1 MEEVGRWFTWFLEDR
16 GQARYQRHRQ
26 DVMHEA
32 KHLAWRALIAVVVD
46 IRDYPNAK
54 DYPPLF
60 SPFHSA
66 YPPAPKS
73 PDWIHYKEVTGKG
86 QWLAKTEQGYTL
98 TLQTRDRGPNLV
110 IPLSAIVS
118 YRSTGF
124 PKVAYN
130 VEQFIL
136 GYQSWI
142 DAFSTYRQDQ
152 QQGMVMLVHLFPYL
166 IPENYAPGVYTC
178 MLNMVNMI
186 KERKLIEFT
195 SIKALE
201 TSMIT
206 DMETRIPQQCKGIY
220 QHALEWQ
227 VDPKILNQDSPII
240 HAYRRLR
247 TQYRSM
253 VPGWTKQ
260 Q

>member
-26 DVMHEA
+26 DVMQEA
-32 KHLAWRALIAVVVD
+32 KHLAWRALIAIVVD
-46 IRDYPNAK
+46 IRDYPEAK
-54 DYPPLF
+54 DYPTLF

-66 YPPAPKS
+66 YPPAQKRA
-73 PDWIHYKEVTGKG
+73 DWIYYQEVSGKG

-110 IPLSAIVS
+110 IPLGAIVS

-142 DAFSTYRQDQ
+142 DALITYNQDQ
-152 QQGMVMLVHLFPYL
+152 QQGKAMIDHLIPYL
-166 IPENYAPGVYTC
+166 IPENYASDIYTC
-178 MLNMVNMI
+178 LLNMVNII
-186 KERKLIEFT
+186 KENKSID
-195 SIKALE
+195 SGIIKALE
-201 TSMIT
+201 TSMII
-206 DMETRIPQQCKGIY
+206 DMKARIPQQCKGIY

-227 VDPKILNQDSPII
+227 VDSKILNQDSLII
-240 HAYRRLR
+240 HAYRSLR
-247 TQYRSM
+247 EQYRSM
-253 VPGWTKQ
+253 VPGWAKQ